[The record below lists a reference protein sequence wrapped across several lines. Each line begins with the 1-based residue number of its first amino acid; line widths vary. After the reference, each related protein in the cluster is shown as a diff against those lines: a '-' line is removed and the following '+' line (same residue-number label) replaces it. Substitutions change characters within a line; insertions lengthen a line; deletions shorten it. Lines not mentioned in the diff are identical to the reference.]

1 MLGIINQSIE
11 SEIEMSFTAINELE
25 HFGFQD
31 AQIQRADYNN
41 GILEFELE
49 AVIVRANNSQN
60 GNYTDSY
67 AGTLLMRLENAVIQK
82 GVKEGYKYYDANDV
96 LKDEIPDTPL
106 TDEQI
111 KKLLK
116 NSKDYYLFDMVKVN
130 DEENTTGHFLYLLGI
145 DADEETSYWLQVE
158 FEKSV
163 LSWERYMN
171 RVQNM

>member
-1 MLGIINQSIE
+1 
-11 SEIEMSFTAINELE
+11 MSFTSINELE

-31 AQIQRADYNN
+31 AQIQRAEYAE

-60 GNYTDSY
+60 SNYTDSY
-67 AGTLLMRLENAVIQK
+67 AGTLFMRLEKAIIQK

-96 LKDEIPDTPL
+96 LKQEVPDTPL
-106 TDEQI
+106 DESEI
-111 KKLLK
+111 KNLLK

-130 DEENTTGHFLYLLGI
+130 EEENKTGHYLYLLGI

-158 FEKSV
+158 FEKSI
-163 LSWERYMN
+163 LTWERYMN